1 MTLSSVLMLGL
12 HDIEKHLLENVK
24 VKIVF
29 NHVEGFGKIKS
40 QDLIYTPVIGYLEPT
55 DDAENLLDNGWLPWE
70 DYWFQ
75 ARSVRCSLLSFH
87 VSKTTKKLAKRITY
101 KVGSI
106 SLSDMNEIGSV
117 YSNKKNI
124 LSSHVFNNKDIS
136 KNAIQYFYEDKLIG
150 FVCYKIFVNSFIGIQ
165 FAWDYAKPSLSL
177 GNISTYIES
186 IVALENNCKHYYIM
200 GGYEE
205 CCLYKKE
212 LKGFEWWTG
221 SNWSNDKDL
230 YKSLCI
236 RDSKIEILNL
246 E

>member
-1 MTLSSVLMLGL
+1 MLGL

-106 SLSDMNEIGSV
+106 SLSDMNEIGSI

-150 FVCYKIFVNSFIGIQ
+150 FVCY
-165 FAWDYAKPSLSL
+165 WDYAKPSLSL